1 MLYSLKSYIYT
12 LPGRIIPIIKKKKKK
27 KKDQC
32 GVSVVDHKLG
42 SPGLM
47 VIYLIPNSWDPP
59 GLC

>member
-12 LPGRIIPIIKKKKKK
+12 LPGRIIPIIKKKNRKK

-47 VIYLIPNSWDPP
+47 VIYLIPNS
-59 GLC
+59 